1 MKKLAVLT
9 MTLLLAISV
18 FQVQAQVSKEMA
30 EKATIKETKSEL
42 KTEKKVLKTERK
54 ELRKLEGSAVNTISK
69 NSFYADFGDLPNVKW
84 TKSIYF
90 DEATFTK
97 DGVEKTA
104 FYDYDGKLVG
114 TTEVK
119 TLADVPAKGQK
130 AIKSKYKDYTVGPV
144 IFFDDNEFNETDM
157 LLYGLQFDDADN
169 YFVEL
174 AKGPSKMMVRVN
186 AAGDVSFF
194 KQL

>member
-1 MKKLAVLT
+1 MKKLAFLSLT
-9 MTLLLAISV
+9 FLMAIGILRI
-18 FQVQAQVSKEMA
+18 QAQDARNEKMA
-30 EKATIKETKSEL
+30 INETKKEV
-42 KTEKKVLKTERK
+42 KTEKKELKAERRQ
-54 ELRKLEGSAVNTISK
+54 LRKLEGNDVSTISK
-69 NSFYADFGDLPNVKW
+69 NSFYVDFGDIPNAKW
-84 TKSIYF
+84 IRGSYF
-90 DEATFTK
+90 DEVIFNK
-97 DGVEKTA
+97 DGHDMTG